1 MNVNSTLDPEEIKKN
16 YEHLFAVNEKSKGG
30 SFYLQ
35 SKVFRA
41 KERLDEE
48 LKAKSAESSDKKQK
62 QAVEN

>member
-1 MNVNSTLDPEEIKKN
+1 MND
-16 YEHLFAVNEKSKGG
+16 KSKGG

-48 LKAKSAESSDKKQK
+48 LRLMEKAEKKATESPPQDKS
-62 QAVEN
+62 